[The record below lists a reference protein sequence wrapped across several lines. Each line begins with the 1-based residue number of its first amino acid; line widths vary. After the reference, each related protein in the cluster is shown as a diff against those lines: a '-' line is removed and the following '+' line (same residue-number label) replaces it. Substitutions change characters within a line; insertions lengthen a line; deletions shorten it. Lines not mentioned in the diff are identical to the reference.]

1 MISLVKYVVIP
12 AIKNNYG
19 IYLLFPCLFGGMPPN
34 KQGKTYIPC
43 CQFLCIRSYE
53 FLCSLIYRLHFL
65 FMSLFCNS
73 APIKTTSISTLVYPT
88 ISTSNQSTISN
99 KPKSSRIHGG
109 T

>member
-53 FLCSLIYRLHFL
+53 LLCSLIYRLHRK
-65 FMSLFCNS
+65 SKIRQDRGSGENTKAKYNV
-73 APIKTTSISTLVYPT
+73 APAGISVQYGKVVIL
-88 ISTSNQSTISN
+88 ST
-99 KPKSSRIHGG
+99 
-109 T
+109 